1 LMEVQ
6 FFLGALFINMRK
18 TAPLLI
24 QKCRI
29 LRKKGFTLREISK
42 LTNIPFTTIYGHV
55 SNVPFSLKL
64 VENIKLKQI
73 ENTKRLIRFNIE
85 TRKGKCIPGRIVPK
99 PKKWSSDLIYLVAH
113 FMFDGEITA
122 HSCIYNNRSEAL
134 IDGVRSTM
142 KKVFNLEP
150 HTYLNKETGVHR
162 ISYYYVELAIY
173 TQKKSKEL
181 LKYIRKGNKREK
193 MIFLKAFFDDEGC
206 AGLWGRK
213 RLVRGY
219 QKDLKILEL
228 IQKLLKDFTIENKI
242 DKKYKEI
249 VISRKENLV
258 KFQSIINFSK
268 GVYIN
273 PDRKNSIWKRKLEK
287 REILSKLISSYQK

>member
-1 LMEVQ
+1 MH
-6 FFLGALFINMRK
+6 K

-42 LTNIPFTTIYGHV
+42 LTNIPFTTIYGYV

-73 ENTKRLIRFNIE
+73 ENTKRLVRFNIE

-99 PKKWSSDLIYLVAH
+99 PKEWSSDLIYLVAH
-113 FMFDGEITA
+113 FMFDGEIA
-122 HSCIYNNRSEAL
+122 SHSCIYNNRSEAL

-150 HTYLNKETGVHR
+150 YTYLNKETGVDR
-162 ISYYYVELAIY
+162 ISYHYVELAIY

-181 LKYIRKGNKREK
+181 LRYIRKANKKEK
-193 MIFLKAFFDDEGC
+193 IIFLKAFFDDEGC
-206 AGLWGRK
+206 IGLWGRK
-213 RLVRGY
+213 KLVRGY
-219 QKDLKILEL
+219 QKDLKILQL
-228 IQKLLKDFTIENKI
+228 VQKLLKDFTIESKI

-258 KFQSIINFSK
+258 KFQSTINFSK
-268 GVYIN
+268 GIYIN
-273 PDRKNSIWKRKLEK
+273 PNRKNSIWKQKLEK
-287 REILSKLISSYQK
+287 REILDKLICSYQK